1 MKPAAFAYHHPAS
14 LEEALGMLAGM
25 GDSAKLIAGG
35 QSLVPVMNMRL
46 AAPGNLID
54 LNGLSGLDS
63 VSESGGFIEVGAMT
77 RHCDLAA
84 SELVRARC
92 PLLADAARTIG
103 HYAIRQRGTLGGSLA
118 HADPTAQLP
127 LIAVTLGAHI
137 EVASQRGRRSVDAT
151 RFFESLMT
159 TTLAPDEL
167 VVAARFPVTV
177 AGAGA
182 GAGTA
187 FRLFNRR
194 RGDFAI
200 VAVAATIQ
208 VADGRIVALRLG
220 IGGVGPVP
228 ASLADLCAGFVG
240 ELAAPVTLGNIAAA
254 VRAAITP
261 EESARIPAEYRRDLA
276 YALTGRALLRAC
288 EKAQGKPA

>member
-1 MKPAAFAYHHPAS
+1 MKPAAFAYHRPAS
-14 LEEALGMLAGM
+14 LEEALSMLAGM

-46 AAPGNLID
+46 AAPADLID
-54 LNGLSGLDS
+54 LNGLSGLDRIG
-63 VSESGGFIEVGAMT
+63 ESGGFVEVGAMT

-127 LIAVTLGAHI
+127 LIAVTLGAQI
-137 EVASQRGRRSVDAT
+137 ELASQRGRRSVDAT

-159 TTLAPDEL
+159 TALAADEL
-167 VVAARFPVTV
+167 VVAARFPVSV
-177 AGAGA
+177 AGE
-182 GAGTA
+182 GTA

-200 VAVAATIQ
+200 VAVATTIRVDRSR
-208 VADGRIVALRLG
+208 VAALCLG

-228 ASLADLCAGFVG
+228 TAFADLCAGFVG
-240 ELAAPVTLGNIAAA
+240 QPATPVTIGKIAAA

-261 EESARIPAEYRRDLA
+261 EESPRIPAEYRRDLA
-276 YALTGRALLRAC
+276 HTLTERALLRAC